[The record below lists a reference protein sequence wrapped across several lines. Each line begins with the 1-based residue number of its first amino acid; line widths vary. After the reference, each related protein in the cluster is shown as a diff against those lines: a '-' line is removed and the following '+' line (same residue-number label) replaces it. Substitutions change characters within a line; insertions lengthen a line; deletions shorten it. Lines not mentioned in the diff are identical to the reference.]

1 MKPVAEKT
9 QSTDGEAM
17 HSHRRAEGA
26 SPDRHPPA
34 TKLPRDSVT
43 PFTAG
48 PGEDSAHRRE
58 WLMYKESNTHLTA
71 AVTALVVAILLS
83 LTAIFVRSV
92 VAMDSKNAAD
102 GAVLELRKSLP

>member
-1 MKPVAEKT
+1 
-9 QSTDGEAM
+9 
-17 HSHRRAEGA
+17 
-26 SPDRHPPA
+26 
-34 TKLPRDSVT
+34 
-43 PFTAG
+43 
-48 PGEDSAHRRE
+48 
-58 WLMYKESNTHLTA
+58 MYKESNTHLTA